1 MADSKDS
8 RERKDSFEKR
18 GGQQMVQGVERLP
31 RPATPPTDPPPSV
44 VRYDRVYASHPRLRS
59 SGRRSMISTA

>member
-31 RPATPPTDPPPSV
+31 RPASGAVTRMSALHAEPVTAELDPGPA
-44 VRYDRVYASHPRLRS
+44 VRML
-59 SGRRSMISTA
+59 

>member
-31 RPATPPTDPPPSV
+31 RPATPPTDPPPTKEK
-44 VRYDRVYASHPRLRS
+44 L
-59 SGRRSMISTA
+59 G